1 MATDY
6 IHSTGAPARLVASD
20 PKREGYGNKEPS
32 KSCSG
37 NETGCKRPEKRRV
50 WQPCLCNDDEL
61 NRYDVAR
68 EQKGEGYGNY
78 KIYTV

>member
-1 MATDY
+1 LLQATRKEKGMATEMWRDQGTFDQ
-6 IHSTGAPARLVASD
+6 IVASD

-50 WQPCLCNDDEL
+50 WQ
-61 NRYDVAR
+61 R
-68 EQKGEGYGNY
+68 
-78 KIYTV
+78 